1 MRVSSMRGLIELER
15 VGILGPRGTHSEAA
29 AIRLNQILSS
39 NRELVICAGIFEV
52 LAEVEKGELDAGF
65 VPVENSL
72 EGSVNITLDT
82 LARSKS
88 LVVEREFIWTVHNHL
103 MAKDGVKIS
112 DVKKIFSHAQ
122 PLSQCRK
129 FLQQT
134 FSNVELVETT
144 STSKAA
150 EIVAS
155 SSISDGYAAI
165 CSERAGELNRLCKI
179 ASEIQDNAAN
189 RTRFFEVRRRS
200 TKKSSYVTQGDKVL
214 IICQIDGSRA
224 GSLCEVLK
232 EFAFRHVNM
241 TRIESRPARTELG
254 EYIFFFDLENNVDRR
269 TLNDALGGVKRKS
282 IWLKDLGT
290 FPIISC

>member
-1 MRVSSMRGLIELER
+1 MINLER

-29 AIRLNQILSS
+29 ALRLNQILSLD
-39 NRELVICAGIFEV
+39 RELVICAGIFEI
-52 LAEVEKGELDAGF
+52 LTAVEKGELDAGF

-72 EGSVNITLDT
+72 EGSINITLDT
-82 LARSKS
+82 LARSDS
-88 LVVEREFIWTVHNHL
+88 LIIEREFIWTVHNHL
-103 MAKDGVKIS
+103 MAKGDVKIS

-129 FLQQT
+129 FLQET
-134 FSNVELVETT
+134 FSQVELVETT
-144 STSKAA
+144 STSRAA
-150 EIVAS
+150 EIVS
-155 SSISDGYAAI
+155 ESELSDCYAAI
-165 CSERAGELNRLCKI
+165 CSERAGELNHLVKL

-189 RTRFFEVRRRS
+189 RTRFFEVRRR
-200 TKKSSYVTQGDKVL
+200 TKKFYMTQGDKVL

-269 TLNDALGGVKRKS
+269 TLNDALGGVKNKS

-290 FPIISC
+290 FPVISC

>member
-1 MRVSSMRGLIELER
+1 MHNEKILPAKL
-15 VGILGPRGTHSEAA
+15 GILGPRGTHSEAA
-29 AIRLNQILSS
+29 AIRLNEILSS
-39 NRELVICAGIFEV
+39 QRELVICAEIYEV
-52 LAEVEKGELDAGF
+52 LAAVEEGKLDAGF

-72 EGSVNITLDT
+72 EGSINITLDT

-88 LVVEREFIWTVHNHL
+88 LVIAREFVWTVHNSL
-103 MAKDGVKIS
+103 MAKDGVKLC

-122 PLSQCRK
+122 PISQCRK
-129 FLQQT
+129 FLLKN
-134 FSNVELVETT
+134 FPDVEVVNTT
-144 STSKAA
+144 STARAA
-150 EIVAS
+150 EIVAA
-155 SSISDGYAAI
+155 SSIGEGYAAI
-165 CSERAGELNRLCKI
+165 CAERAGEINNLSTL
-179 ASEIQDNAAN
+179 AAEIQDNSAN
-189 RTRFFEVRRRS
+189 RTRFFEVKRRS
-200 TKKSSYVTQGDKVL
+200 KNFSSTQGDKVL

-269 TLNDALGGVKRKS
+269 TLNEAIGGVMRKS

-290 FPIISC
+290 FPVINA

>member
-1 MRVSSMRGLIELER
+1 MDK
-15 VGILGPRGTHSEAA
+15 VGILGPRGTHSEEAA
-29 AIRLNQILSS
+29 LHLNEFLSAD
-39 NRELVICAGIFEV
+39 RELIICAEIFEV
-52 LAEVEKGELDAGF
+52 LTAVDSGELDAGF

-82 LARSKS
+82 LARSNS
-88 LVVEREFIWTVHNHL
+88 LVIAREFIWTVHNHL
-103 MAKDGVKIS
+103 AVKVGVKLG
-112 DVKKIFSHAQ
+112 DVKKVFSHSQ

-129 FLQQT
+129 FLMKN
-134 FSNVELVETT
+134 FPNAEFVSTT
-144 STSKAA
+144 STSRAA
-150 EIVAS
+150 EIVAES
-155 SSISDGYAAI
+155 SPADGYAAI
-165 CSERAGELNRLCKI
+165 CTKRAGQLNNLEI
-179 ASEIQDNAAN
+179 LATDIQDNSAN
-189 RTRFFEVRRRS
+189 RTRFFEVRRRKDYS
-200 TKKSSYVTQGDKVL
+200 ATKGDKVL

-269 TLNDALGGVKRKS
+269 TF

-290 FPIISC
+290 FPVISC